1 MAHGQW
7 RAVLGIETEY
17 GISATRAQPGPAPD
31 PITLS
36 EAVVRAAA
44 SDGGWHTEWNYGD
57 ETPLV
62 DARGTVLDRRVASPD
77 LLTDVV
83 EYANVLLG
91 NGARVYVD
99 HAHPEHS
106 GPEVTSAHQAVVYD
120 RAGDTLMQR
129 AAERAGRASGLTVRL
144 HKNNS
149 DGKGHSYGC
158 HENYLVPRS
167 VPFDDIVAGFTGHL
181 VSRLVLTGA
190 GRVGLGA
197 RDSRPGFQLGQR
209 PDYFEARVG
218 LETTVNRPLINT
230 RDEPHADRRR
240 YRRLHVIT
248 GDANLSETATF
259 VKVGASA
266 IVLAAI
272 ADGAQLPRLADPVQ
286 AFRDF
291 SHDPSLAATAE
302 TTTGERISALEV
314 QRRCLDAASAVDWQ
328 VIDDQDEVLGEWALL
343 LDDLDADPSRCADR
357 LDWVSK
363 YELLAAM
370 RRRDGLD
377 WSHPKLAAID
387 LQYADLDPARGLF
400 FALERSGRLARRSTD
415 ADVARAMAQ
424 PPSGTRA
431 WLRGR
436 LLARFPESVVAANW
450 DSVTLELPRGHIV
463 NLRLTDP
470 LAHTAAQDQR
480 LLERA
485 ESAEQFVVL
494 LGERTRLGS
503 RV

>member
-1 MAHGQW
+1 MTHGQW
-7 RAVLGIETEY
+7 RAVLGLETEY
-17 GISATRAQPGPAPD
+17 GVSATGQAPGVAPD
-31 PITLS
+31 PISLS
-36 EAVVRAAA
+36 EAVVRAVGAA
-44 SDGGWHTEWNYGD
+44 GGWHADWNYAD

-129 AAERAGRASGLTVRL
+129 AAERAGAASGITVRL

-158 HENYLVPRS
+158 HENYLVPRA
-167 VPFDDIVAGFTGHL
+167 VPFDDIVRRFTGHL
-181 VSRLVLTGA
+181 VSRVVVTGA
-190 GRVGLGA
+190 GRVGLGP
-197 RDSRPGFQLGQR
+197 RDARPGFQLGQR

-218 LETTVNRPLINT
+218 LETTVNRPIINT
-230 RDEPHADRRR
+230 RDEPHADPRR

-259 VKVGASA
+259 VKVGAA
-266 IVLAAI
+266 ALVLAAI
-272 ADGAQLPRLADPVQ
+272 ADGADLPQFADPVR
-286 AFRDF
+286 AFREF
-291 SHDPSLAATAE
+291 SHDPTLAATAE
-302 TTTGERISALEV
+302 TTSGAPMSALEV
-314 QRRCLDAASAVDWQ
+314 QRRCHAAASAVDWQ
-328 VIDDQDEVLGEWALL
+328 VIDDQEEVLGEWGLL
-343 LDDLDADPSRCADR
+343 LDDLAADPTRCADR
-357 LDWVSK
+357 LDWVAK
-363 YELLAAM
+363 LELLEGM

-377 WSHPKLAAID
+377 WAHPKLAAID

-400 FALERSGRLARRSTD
+400 FALERSGRIARRSSD
-415 ADVARAMAQ
+415 ADVVRAMQQ

-436 LLARFPESVVAANW
+436 LLSRFPESVVAANW
-450 DSVTLELPRGHIV
+450 DSVTLELPRGHII

-470 LAHTAAQDQR
+470 LGHTAALDQH
-480 LLERA
+480 LLDRA
-485 ESAEQFVVL
+485 ESAEQLVVL
-494 LGERTRLGS
+494 LGERRG
-503 RV
+503 